1 MKEKAGVQWQ
11 KRIFKI
17 EISFKILF
25 KSTPSCANS
34 YKRNKVNF
42 HNNAIF
48 HKCNKF
54 FIQSRKDTI
63 RINRVDAKT
72 TYAGV
77 P

>member
-25 KSTPSCANS
+25 KSTSNCANS

-48 HKCNKF
+48 HKCNEF
-54 FIQSRKDTI
+54 FYVTI